1 MKSFLVFVVLIIT
14 LQGSIYPQKNKT
26 NFFHPDTLHVFSL
39 SQNYPDP
46 FNSSTTINY
55 SVKLDGVIRI
65 SVYNILGSRVAV
77 ILDAYKSAGNY
88 TVRYNG
94 NNLPGGVY
102 FYKLESGGNILTKK
116 FILLK

>member
-1 MKSFLVFVVLIIT
+1 MKTFLILCSLFVL
-14 LQGSIYPQKNKT
+14 LQGITYAQKVKSNLW
-26 NFFHPDTLHVFSL
+26 HPDTLRVFSL

-55 SVKLDGVIRI
+55 SVKQDGIVRI

-77 ILDAYKSAGNY
+77 ILDAYKAAGNY
-88 TVRYNG
+88 SLRFNG
-94 NNLPGGVY
+94 DNLPGGVY
-102 FYKLESGGNILTKK
+102 FYKLESGGLILTKK

>member
-1 MKSFLVFVVLIIT
+1 MKRLFLLCSLLAL
-14 LQGSIYPQKNKT
+14 LQAASYAQKGKSSLWR
-26 NFFHPDTLHVFSL
+26 PDSLRVFSL

-46 FNSSTTINY
+46 FNSSTTINF
-55 SVKLDGVIRI
+55 SVKQEGMVRL

-77 ILDAYKSAGNY
+77 ILDTWKPAGEY

-94 NNLPGGVY
+94 NNLPGGIY
-102 FYKLESGGNILTKK
+102 FYKLESGGRILTKK

>member
-1 MKSFLVFVVLIIT
+1 MKNLFLLFIFVLL
-14 LQGSIYPQKNKT
+14 LQDHSYPQKNKT
-26 NFFHPDTLHVFSL
+26 NLFHPDTLRVFSL

-46 FNSSTTINY
+46 FNSSTTISF
-55 SVKLDGVIRI
+55 SVKQDGVVRL

-77 ILDAYKSAGNY
+77 ILDSYRPAGDY
-88 TVRYNG
+88 SVKFSG

-102 FYKLESGGNILTKK
+102 FYKLESGGMILTKK